1 MIFGVSISLGP
12 ILPADFPS
20 LFRWADDFD
29 AARLN
34 DVYRPAVVRS
44 QEEYWLN
51 TGNDASKVLFAIRKL
66 NMPPIIGY
74 VQIKNIDPIHRSA
87 IIGIRIGDEANRSQ
101 GYGTE
106 ALRLAI
112 SYCWNHLNLSRIEL
126 TVFGT
131 NPRAAKLYSSLGFDT
146 EGVLRKAIFIDG
158 HWLDVVLMG
167 LLHPTRANGSTI
179 EA

>member
-1 MIFGVSISLGP
+1 MIFGTSVSLGP
-12 ILPADFPS
+12 VLPADFPS
-20 LFRWADDFD
+20 LFRWADDLD

-34 DVYRPAVVRS
+34 EAYRPAVVRI

-51 TGNDASKVLFAIRKL
+51 TGNDTSKVLFAIRKL
-66 NMPPIIGY
+66 NTPPIIGY

-87 IIGIRIGDEANRSQ
+87 VLGIRIGDEVNRGQ

-112 SYCWNHLNLSRIEL
+112 AYCWNHLNLSRIGL

-131 NPRAAKLYSSLGFDT
+131 NPRAVGLYSSLGFET
-146 EGVLRKAIFIDG
+146 KASCGRPFSS
-158 HWLDVVLMG
+158 MG
-167 LLHPTRANGSTI
+167 SGLTPC
-179 EA
+179 